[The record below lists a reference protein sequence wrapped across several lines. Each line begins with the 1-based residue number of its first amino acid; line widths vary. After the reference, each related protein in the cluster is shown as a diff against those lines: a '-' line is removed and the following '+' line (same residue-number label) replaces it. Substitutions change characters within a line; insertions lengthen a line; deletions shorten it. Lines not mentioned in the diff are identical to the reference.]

1 MTIGKGEKMP
11 IFLRFIWLKILL
23 LLIVAA
29 LSGGCAVEP
38 ADRRM
43 ADIRWTAYGVPHIQA
58 DDELG
63 LGYGIGYAYARD
75 NACLLAQEVV
85 TVRGERS
92 RFFGAD
98 GKSSAGL
105 NNIASDLF
113 YTWLNTNDQVDTFW
127 QVQPEPIR
135 ELLIGYVQGFNRYL
149 AEATTE
155 NISCQGDEWLKPIAA
170 NDLVRLVRSLLVEG
184 GLKQF
189 VGPLMAAAPPDPLQ
203 KLSDRMDATRWL
215 KHVGFDIKTL
225 FGGKSVSLLGSN
237 AVAVGKIRSGNG
249 NGLLLANPHFP
260 WEAGAQRFYQMHL
273 SIPGKLDVMGAAL
286 PGLPVINI
294 GFNWHVAWTHTVDTS
309 GHFTLYRLALN
320 PEDPMRYIVGGE
332 SHPLKKTTVE
342 VAVKDGDRNMSTI
355 KRDIYESEYGP
366 VIVIPGMLE
375 WNKEAAFVL
384 RDANRENT
392 RVLAQWYAVNHAQS
406 NEALRQSVTQWQGIP
421 WVNTVAVDKAGKTL
435 YMNQSVVPNVT
446 ISQLNR
452 CADPAL
458 LAQGLVV
465 LDGATTQCRWI
476 IDNRAAQPGI
486 VPAVDMPVLE
496 REDYVQN
503 SNDSAWLSNPSSPLA
518 GFSPLIS
525 RSELPLGLRA
535 RFAISRLHEMEKL
548 TASDLQRLVTDN
560 QVYLADL
567 IMDDLSK
574 LCQSQKKSERLMR
587 ACTSLAQW
595 DHKANLNSGRGLLL
609 FTQFSKGFAKIENR
623 WRIPFDPKHPLD
635 TPRGINLDD
644 PAVVDAV
651 VSELIAAE
659 VKLKEEGLSDNIR
672 WGAVQ
677 AVVKNGHKIP
687 IPGSYGE
694 LGVYNVIES
703 ESEGGSFKVTRG
715 SSYIQLVEF
724 TDMGPQARGLLAY
737 SQSSDPLSKHFFD
750 QTELFS
756 RQYWPVL
763 PFTEV
768 QIKADPELKSVTL
781 WKH

>member
-1 MTIGKGEKMP
+1 MS
-11 IFLRFIWLKILL
+11 IFFGFDRLKILL

-29 LSGGCAVEP
+29 LPGGCAVEP
-38 ADRRM
+38 AGQRL
-43 ADIRWTAYGVPHIQA
+43 ADIHWTAYGVPHIQA

-75 NACLLAQEVV
+75 NACLLAQEAV
-85 TVRGERS
+85 TVRGERA
-92 RFFGAD
+92 RFFGAE

-113 YTWLNTNDQVDTFW
+113 YTWLNTDDQVDAFW
-127 QVQPEPIR
+127 QAQPGPIR
-135 ELLIGYVQGFNRYL
+135 ELLTGYVQGFNRYL

-155 NISCQGDEWLKPIAA
+155 NTSCQGDEWLQPIAVS
-170 NDLVRLVRSLLVEG
+170 DLIRLVRSLLVEG

-189 VGPLMAAAPPDPLQ
+189 VGPLMAAAPPDSLQ
-203 KLSDRMDATRWL
+203 KSSDRMDAARWL
-215 KHVGFDIKTL
+215 EYVGFDIKTL
-225 FGGKSVSLLGSN
+225 FGGKSVSSLGSN
-237 AVAVGKIRSGNG
+237 AVAVGKARSGNG
-249 NGLLLANPHFP
+249 NGMLLANPHFP
-260 WEAGAQRFYQMHL
+260 WGAGAQRFYQMHL

-286 PGLPVINI
+286 PGLPLINI
-294 GFNWHVAWTHTVDTS
+294 GFNRHIAWTHTVDTS
-309 GHFTLYRLALN
+309 SHFTLYRLALDPEN
-320 PEDPMRYIVGGE
+320 PLRYIVEGE
-332 SHPLKKTTVE
+332 SRPLKKMTVE
-342 VAVKDGDRNMSTI
+342 VTVKEDDRRMSTI

-406 NEALRQSVTQWQGIP
+406 SETLHQSVAQWQGIP

-446 ISQLNR
+446 ISQLNH

-458 LAQGLVV
+458 LVQGLIV
-465 LDGATTQCRWI
+465 LDGAAPQCRWT
-476 IDNRAAQPGI
+476 IDERAAQPGI
-486 VPAVDMPVLE
+486 VPAEDMPVLE

-535 RFAISRLHEMEKL
+535 RFAIDRLHDSEKL
-548 TASDLQRLVTDN
+548 TSSDLQRLVTGN
-560 QVYLADL
+560 RVYLADL
-567 IMDDLSK
+567 IMDDLFK
-574 LCQSQKKSERLMR
+574 LCQSQKEAEGLMQPC
-587 ACTSLAQW
+587 ASLEQW
-595 DHKANLNSGRGLLL
+595 DRTANLNSGPGLLL
-609 FTQFSKGFAKIENR
+609 FTQFSKGFEKIENR
-623 WRIPFDPKHPLD
+623 WRIPFDPRNPLN

-644 PAVVDAV
+644 QTVMEAV
-651 VSELIAAE
+651 VSELIAADA
-659 VKLKEEGLSDNIR
+659 KLKEEDLADDIR

-677 AVVKNGHKIP
+677 AIVKNGHKIP

-703 ESEGGSFKVTRG
+703 DV
-715 SSYIQLVEF
+715 V
-724 TDMGPQARGLLAY
+724 
-737 SQSSDPLSKHFFD
+737 
-750 QTELFS
+750 
-756 RQYWPVL
+756 
-763 PFTEV
+763 V
-768 QIKADPELKSVTL
+768 QI
-781 WKH
+781 

>member
-1 MTIGKGEKMP
+1 MS
-11 IFLRFIWLKILL
+11 IFFGFDRLKILL

-29 LSGGCAVEP
+29 LPGGCAVEP
-38 ADRRM
+38 AGQRL
-43 ADIRWTAYGVPHIQA
+43 ADIHWTAYGVPHIQA

-75 NACLLAQEVV
+75 NACLLAQEAV
-85 TVRGERS
+85 TVRGERA
-92 RFFGAD
+92 RFFGAE

-113 YTWLNTNDQVDTFW
+113 YTWLNTDDQVDAFW
-127 QVQPEPIR
+127 QAQPGPIR
-135 ELLIGYVQGFNRYL
+135 ELLTGYIQGFNRYL

-155 NISCQGDEWLKPIAA
+155 NTSCQRDEWLQPIAVS
-170 NDLVRLVRSLLVEG
+170 DLIRLVRSLLVEG

-189 VGPLMAAAPPDPLQ
+189 VGPLMAAAPPDSLQ
-203 KLSDRMDATRWL
+203 ESSDRMDATRWL
-215 KHVGFDIKTL
+215 EHVGFDIKTL
-225 FGGKSVSLLGSN
+225 FGGKSVSSLGSN
-237 AVAVGKIRSGNG
+237 ALAVGKARSANG

-260 WEAGAQRFYQMHL
+260 WGAGAQRFYQMHL
-273 SIPGKLDVMGAAL
+273 TIPDKLDVMGAAL
-286 PGLPVINI
+286 PGLPLINI
-294 GFNWHVAWTHTVDTS
+294 GFNRHVAWTHTVDTS
-309 GHFTLYRLALN
+309 GHFTLYRLTLD
-320 PEDPMRYIVGGE
+320 PENPMRYIVGGE
-332 SHPLKKTTVE
+332 SHPLKKMTIEITV
-342 VAVKDGDRNMSTI
+342 KGDDHNMSTI

-384 RDANRENT
+384 QDANQENT

-406 NEALRQSVTQWQGIP
+406 SETLHQSVAQWQGIP

-446 ISQLNR
+446 ISQLNH

-458 LAQGLVV
+458 LVQGLIV
-465 LDGATTQCRWI
+465 LDGAAPQCRWT
-476 IDNRAAQPGI
+476 IDERAAQPGI
-486 VPAVDMPVLE
+486 VPAEDMPVLE

-518 GFSPLIS
+518 GFSLLIS

-535 RFAISRLHEMEKL
+535 RFAIDRLHEKEEL
-548 TASDLQRLVTDN
+548 TASDLQKLVTGN
-560 QVYLADL
+560 RVYLADL
-567 IMDDLSK
+567 IMDDLFK
-574 LCQSQKKSERLMR
+574 LCQSQKKAESLMR
-587 ACTSLAQW
+587 ACTSLGQW
-595 DHKANLNSGRGLLL
+595 DRTANLNSGLGLLL
-609 FTQFSKGFAKIENR
+609 FTQFSKGFEKIENR
-623 WRIPFDPKHPLD
+623 WRIPFDSRNPLN

-644 PAVVDAV
+644 QTVMEAV
-651 VSELIAAE
+651 VSELIAADA
-659 VKLKEEGLSDNIR
+659 KLKEEDLADDIR

-677 AVVKNGHKIP
+677 AIVKNGHKIP

-703 ESEGGSFKVTRG
+703 EPEGDSFKVTRG

-724 TDMGPQARGLLAY
+724 TDTGPQARGLLTY
-737 SQSSDPLSKHFFD
+737 SQSSDPLSEHFFD

-763 PFTEV
+763 PFTEA
-768 QIKADPELKSVTL
+768 QIKADPALKRVTL

>member
-1 MTIGKGEKMP
+1 MLGGWCISRV
-11 IFLRFIWLKILL
+11 LRFNIMRLQILFL
-23 LLIVAA
+23 VAA
-29 LSGGCAVEP
+29 VLQVGCAVEP
-38 ADRRM
+38 TGQRM

-85 TVRGERS
+85 TVRGERA
-92 RFFGAD
+92 RFLGAE

-113 YTWLNTNDQVDTFW
+113 YTWLNTDDQVDAFW
-127 QVQPEPIR
+127 QAQPRPIQ
-135 ELLIGYVQGFNRYL
+135 ELLTGYVQGFNRYL

-155 NISCQGDEWLKPIAA
+155 NISCQGDEWLQPIAVS
-170 NDLVRLVRSLLVEG
+170 DVVRLVRSLLIEG

-189 VGPLMAAAPPDPLQ
+189 VGPLMAAAPPSPLQ
-203 KLSDRMDATRWL
+203 KSSDRMDATRWIEY
-215 KHVGFDIKTL
+215 VGFDIKAL
-225 FGGKSVSLLGSN
+225 FGGKSVSSLGSN
-237 AVAVGKIRSGNG
+237 ALAVGKARSGNG

-260 WEAGAQRFYQMHL
+260 WGAGAQRFYQMHL
-273 SIPGKLDVMGAAL
+273 TIPGKLDVMGAAL
-286 PGLPVINI
+286 PGLPLINI
-294 GFNWHVAWTHTVDTS
+294 GFNRHVAWTHTVDTS
-309 GHFTLYRLALN
+309 SHFTLYRLALDPEN
-320 PEDPMRYIVGGE
+320 PLRYIVGGE
-332 SHPLKKTTVE
+332 SHPFKKTTVE
-342 VAVKDGDRNMSTI
+342 VAVRGNDRNMSTI
-355 KRDIYESEYGP
+355 RQDIYESEYGP

-375 WNKEAAFVL
+375 WNKEVAFVL
-384 RDANRENT
+384 QDANQENT
-392 RVLAQWYAVNHAQS
+392 RVLAQWYAVNHAQDS
-406 NEALRQSVTQWQGIP
+406 ETLRQSVAQWQGIP
-421 WVNTVAVDKAGKTL
+421 WVNTVAVDKVGKTL

-446 ISQLNR
+446 MSQLNR

-458 LAQGLVV
+458 LVQGLVV
-465 LDGATTQCRWI
+465 LDGAASQCHWI
-476 IDNRAAQPGI
+476 IDRRAAQPGI
-486 VPAVDMPVLE
+486 VPAADMPVLE

-535 RFAISRLHEMEKL
+535 RFAINRLNDLEKL
-548 TASDLQRLVTDN
+548 TTSDLQKLVTDN

-574 LCQSQKKSERLMR
+574 LCQSQKKAEGLMR
-587 ACTSLAQW
+587 ACTSLGQW
-595 DHKANLNSGRGLLL
+595 DRTANLNSGPGLLL
-609 FTQFSKGFAKIENR
+609 FMQFSKGFAKIENR
-623 WRIPFDPKHPLD
+623 WRIPFDPNNPLD

-644 PAVVDAV
+644 PAVLNAV
-651 VSELIAAE
+651 VSELIAANA
-659 VKLKEEGLSDNIR
+659 KLKEEGLSDDIR

-703 ESEGGSFKVTRG
+703 EPEGDSFKVTRG

-724 TDMGPQARGLLAY
+724 TDTGPQARGLLAY
-737 SQSSDPLSKHFFD
+737 SQSSDPLSEHFFD

-763 PFTEV
+763 PFTEA
-768 QIKADPELKSVTL
+768 QIKADPALKSVTL

>member
-1 MTIGKGEKMP
+1 MP
-11 IFLRFIWLKILL
+11 ISFGFNRLKILL
-23 LLIVAA
+23 LLTVAG

-38 ADRRM
+38 TGQRM

-85 TVRGERS
+85 TVRGERA
-92 RFFGAD
+92 RFFGAE

-113 YTWLNTNDQVDTFW
+113 YTWLNTDDQVDAFW
-127 QVQPEPIR
+127 QAQPGPIR
-135 ELLIGYVQGFNRYL
+135 ELLNGYIQGFNRYL
-149 AEATTE
+149 TEATTE
-155 NISCQGDEWLKPIAA
+155 NISCQGNEWLQPIVAT
-170 NDLVRLVRSLLVEG
+170 DLVRLVRSLLVEG

-189 VGPLMAAAPPDPLQ
+189 VGPLMAAVPPDSLQ
-203 KLSDRMDATRWL
+203 ESSACMDATRWIE
-215 KHVGFDIKTL
+215 HVEFDIKTL
-225 FGGKSVSLLGSN
+225 FGGKSVSSLGSN
-237 AVAVGKIRSGNG
+237 ALAVGKTLSANG

-260 WEAGAQRFYQMHL
+260 WGAGAQRFYQMHL
-273 SIPGKLDVMGAAL
+273 TIPGKLDVMGAAL
-286 PGLPVINI
+286 PGLPLINI
-294 GFNWHVAWTHTVDTS
+294 GFNRHVAWTHTVDTS
-309 GHFTLYRLALN
+309 SHFTLYRLILD
-320 PEDPMRYIVGGE
+320 PENSLHYIVEGE
-332 SHPLKKTTVE
+332 SRPLKKTTIE
-342 VAVKDGDRNMSTI
+342 ITVKGDDHSVSTI
-355 KRDIYESEYGP
+355 KHDIYESEYGP

-384 RDANRENT
+384 QDANRENT
-392 RVLAQWYAVNHAQS
+392 RVLAQWYTVNQAQN

-421 WVNTVAVDKAGKTL
+421 WVNTVAVDKASKTL

-446 ISQLNR
+446 ISQLNC
-452 CADPAL
+452 CADPTL
-458 LAQGLVV
+458 LMQGLVV
-465 LDGATTQCRWI
+465 LNGAASQCHWI
-476 IDNRAAQPGI
+476 IDERAAQPGI

-496 REDYVQN
+496 SEDYVQN

-535 RFAISRLHEMEKL
+535 RFAINRLQEAKEL
-548 TASDLQRLVTDN
+548 TAFDLQRLVTDN

-574 LCQSQKKSERLMR
+574 LCQSQKKIEDLLRP
-587 ACTSLAQW
+587 CTNLGQW
-595 DHKANLNSGRGLLL
+595 DRTANLNSGPGLLL
-609 FTQFSKGFAKIENR
+609 FIQFSKGFERIENR
-623 WRIPFDPKHPLD
+623 WRIPFDPKNPLD

-644 PAVVDAV
+644 PVVVDAV
-651 VSELIAAE
+651 VSELIAADA
-659 VKLKEEGLSDNIR
+659 KLKEDGLSDDIR
-672 WGAVQ
+672 WGTVQ

-703 ESEGGSFKVTRG
+703 KPEDDFFKVTRG
-715 SSYIQLVEF
+715 SSYIQLIEF

-737 SQSSDPLSKHFFD
+737 SQSSDPLSEHFFD

-763 PFTEV
+763 PFTEA
-768 QIKADPELKSVTL
+768 QIKADPALKSVTL

>member
-1 MTIGKGEKMP
+1 MP
-11 IFLRFIWLKILL
+11 IFLGFSRLKILL
-23 LLIVAA
+23 LLIITA
-29 LSGGCAVEP
+29 LPGGCAVEP
-38 ADRRM
+38 LGQRM

-92 RFFGAD
+92 RFFGAE

-113 YTWLNTNDQVDTFW
+113 YNWLNTDDQVDAFW
-127 QVQPEPIR
+127 RAQPKPIR
-135 ELLIGYVQGFNRYL
+135 ELLTGYVQGFNRYL
-149 AEATTE
+149 AEVTTE
-155 NISCQGDEWLKPIAA
+155 NISCQGDEWLQPIAA

-203 KLSDRMDATRWL
+203 KLSDRADATRWL
-215 KHVGFDIKTL
+215 EHVEFDIKTL
-225 FGGKSVSLLGSN
+225 FGGKSVSSLGSN
-237 AVAVGKIRSGNG
+237 AVAVGKARSGNG

-286 PGLPVINI
+286 PGLPLINI
-294 GFNWHVAWTHTVDTS
+294 GFNRHVAWTHTVDTS
-309 GHFTLYRLALN
+309 GHFTLYRLALD
-320 PEDPMRYIVGGE
+320 PEDSMRYIVEGE
-332 SHPLKKTTVE
+332 SHPLKRMTVE
-342 VAVKDGDRNMSTI
+342 IAVKGDDHSMSTI
-355 KRDIYESEYGP
+355 KHDIYESEYGP
-366 VIVIPGMLE
+366 VIVIPGMFE

-406 NEALRQSVTQWQGIP
+406 NEALHQSVAQWQGIP

-465 LDGATTQCRWI
+465 LDGATPQCRWI

-535 RFAISRLHEMEKL
+535 RFAISRLHEAEKL
-548 TASDLQRLVTDN
+548 TTSDLQRLVTDN

-574 LCQSQKKSERLMR
+574 LCQSQKKAEGLMR

-595 DHKANLNSGRGLLL
+595 DRKANLNSGAGLLL

-623 WRIPFDPKHPLD
+623 WRIPFDPTNPLD

-651 VSELIAAE
+651 VSELIAADA
-659 VKLKEEGLSDNIR
+659 KLKEEGLSDNIR

-703 ESEGGSFKVTRG
+703 EPEGDSFKVTRG

-724 TDMGPQARGLLAY
+724 TDTGPQARGLLTY
-737 SQSSDPLSKHFFD
+737 SQSSDPLSEHFFD

-763 PFTEV
+763 PFTEA
-768 QIKADPELKSVTL
+768 QIKADPALKSVTL